1 VEEILVNGHK
11 INRRIAALTAAA
23 LVAAAI
29 ALIVPGV
36 PAVHAQSIMRTPNL
50 NIGSSRTPNITAR
63 INPNVAGRTTAN
75 TATIAGRGAAA
86 TVATGAGIAGR
97 GTVTNT
103 NIANT
108 AVGRTT
114 TNVSNTAVG
123 RTTTNVSNTAVGRTT
138 TNVSNTAVGR
148 TTTNVSNT
156 AVGRTTNISTT
167 NIANTAVGRTTT
179 NVSTTN
185 IATTAVRTTTVTA
198 TTAAT
203 AARIAPTVAA
213 VTPRV
218 AVVVPT
224 LPYVRYSP
232 NLYPACTYAYRD
244 SSGECGSRPVSSLDP
259 GGGNASGPPARSQN
273 AGSPRRNAAQAA
285 TNLRY
290 IGDQIIAEIDS
301 EQAGDLAR
309 RHRLKLIG
317 SQDVPLV
324 RSAFSLFRIT
334 DRRSVE
340 SVRTELATE
349 AGVRSVHLNFRYV
362 LQDRKSA
369 PASTEG
375 DPAQYAL
382 AKLRLPEAHALSRG
396 SNVIVAVIDSGI
408 DTDHPEL
415 ANTISDRFDALGS
428 KEGPHVHGTGIA
440 GAIVSHARLMGSA
453 PSAKILAIRAFGAAP
468 NGAESTSFVVL
479 KSLDFAASHGAQVVN
494 MSFAGP
500 KDPLVERGIA
510 ASVSKGIVLVAASGN
525 AGAKSPPL
533 YPAANPNVIAVS
545 ATDAYDRLFPAS
557 NRGSHIAV
565 AAPGVEIFLPAPDGK
580 YQMTSGTSFSAA
592 YVSGLAALMMERNPQ
607 LKPDDVR
614 AILMK
619 TARDLGTPG
628 RDDLF
633 GAGEADAL
641 GAVTAVVDSAVPVA
655 TAMDPGAKV
664 AEPQAAPAM
673 RDSSPV
679 SAAMASEK
687 PAPSEAD
694 RPAAQ

>member
-1 VEEILVNGHK
+1 LNDHEV
-11 INRRIAALTAAA
+11 NRRIARRSAAA
-23 LVAAAI
+23 LPIAAL
-29 ALIVPGV
+29 ALISLSASP
-36 PAVHAQSIMRTPNL
+36 VHAQSIMRTPNL
-50 NIGSSRTPNITAR
+50 NISSSRTPNVTAR

-75 TATIAGRGAAA
+75 TATIAGRGAAVA
-86 TVATGAGIAGR
+86 TTTGAGIAGR
-97 GTVTNT
+97 GSVTNT
-103 NIANT
+103 NIA
-108 AVGRTT
+108 
-114 TNVSNTAVG
+114 
-123 RTTTNVSNTAVGRTT
+123 NTAVGRTT

-179 NVSTTN
+179 NISTTN
-185 IATTAVRTTTVTA
+185 IATTAVRTTTA
-198 TTAAT
+198 TTAVTT
-203 AARIAPTVAA
+203 AARVTPTIAA
-213 VTPRV
+213 VAPRV

-232 NLYPACTYAYRD
+232 NLYPACSYANRY
-244 SSGECGSRPVSSLDP
+244 SSGECSGKPISSADLGGS
-259 GGGNASGPPARSQN
+259 GGSSGPPARSQN
-273 AGSPRRNAAQAA
+273 DGGPRRNAAQAA
-285 TNLRY
+285 VNLRY
-290 IGDQIIAEIDS
+290 VSDQIITEIDS
-301 EQAGDLAR
+301 AQADDLAR
-309 RHRLKLIG
+309 RHRLRLIG

-324 RSAFSLFRIT
+324 GSSFSLFRIA

-340 SVRTELATE
+340 TVRTELATE

-362 LQDRKSA
+362 LQDQKSVL
-369 PASTEG
+369 TEG

-408 DTDHPEL
+408 DADHPEL
-415 ANTISDRFDALGS
+415 ANTIADRFDALGS

-479 KSLDFAASHGAQVVN
+479 KSLDFAASHGAQIVN

-500 KDPLVERGIA
+500 KDPLLERGIA
-510 ASVSKGIVLVAASGN
+510 ASVTKGIVLVAASGN

-592 YVSGLAALMMERNPQ
+592 YISGLAALMMERNPQ
-607 LKPDDVR
+607 LRPDEVR
-614 AILMK
+614 AILTR
-619 TARDLGTPG
+619 TARDLGLPG

-641 GAVTAVVDSAVPVA
+641 GAVTAVVGSAVPVA
-655 TAMDPGAKV
+655 TAIDQPAVKL
-664 AEPQAAPAM
+664 AEPQAAPAT
-673 RDSSPV
+673 RDLGPAT
-679 SAAMASEK
+679 AAMASEK
-687 PAPSEAD
+687 PAAGEAD